1 MAHNTR
7 NHAVAGT
14 ALLIGAAVSAFAATQ
29 AWINADATVPAGY
42 LGGLGI
48 NGSLGFD
55 HFVMPGGDGGDVTPL
70 LIGSAAAL
78 AVSALLLFATRI
90 PGLGVLWRF
99 VALATAG
106 LLGLTAAAGWGVVDD
121 PLPVVA
127 DPESP
132 AGTILGLGLS
142 AAKFFKAVSVGPG
155 LGLWLLTVGAAVAA
169 IGALIPAARGRSV
182 ELPTVPVA
190 PFQPPHHPGPMPAG
204 WYPDQMD
211 RRFVRFFDGVRWTE
225 AIRPMN

>member
-1 MAHNTR
+1 MAQNTR

-29 AWINADATVPAGY
+29 AWVSADATVP
-42 LGGLGI
+42 LGRYAGLGM

-55 HFVMPGGDGGDVTPL
+55 HFVTPGGSGGDVTPL
-70 LIGSAAAL
+70 LMGGAAAL
-78 AVSALLLFATRI
+78 AVVALLLFATRI
-90 PGLGVLWRF
+90 PGLGVLWRL

-106 LLGLTAAAGWGVVDD
+106 LLGLTAAAGWAVIND
-121 PLPVVA
+121 PVSVVA
-127 DPESP
+127 DPESS

-142 AAKFFKAVSVGPG
+142 AAEFFTAGSVGPG
-155 LGLWLLTVGAAVAA
+155 LGLWLLTVGAGVAA

-182 ELPTVPVA
+182 ETPIA
-190 PFQPPHHPGPMPAG
+190 PGTAFQPPRPDPMPAG

-211 RRFVRFFDGVRWTE
+211 GRFVRFFDVARWTD
-225 AIRPMN
+225 AVRPRG